1 MGYEIHKALH
11 FQPNFLILF
20 CVLVQFQEADVAR
33 ILDEQ
38 IAKRFSFLKDDDLE
52 YAKLKSMERV
62 ESSLER
68 RDNFNGYQ
76 LLISLIFVL
85 ILRCIHLL
93 A

>member
-11 FQPNFLILF
+11 CQPNFLILF

-38 IAKRFSFLKDDDLE
+38 IAKRFSFLKDDDLK

-68 RDNFNGYQ
+68 RDNLNGYQ

-85 ILRCIHLL
+85 ILS
-93 A
+93 